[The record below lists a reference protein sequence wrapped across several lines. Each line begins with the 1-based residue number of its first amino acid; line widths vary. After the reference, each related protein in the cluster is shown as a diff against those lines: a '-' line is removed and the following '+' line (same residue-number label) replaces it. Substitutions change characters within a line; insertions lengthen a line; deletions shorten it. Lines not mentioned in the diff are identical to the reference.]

1 MKKNWIILLFLCI
14 VCGCFSPKVQV
25 GSESYFALTEKEK
38 QQLVSRATYYL
49 KKNPRLL
56 SKSELGILPQLEPLL
71 KLDYYGDR
79 NGKAEIT
86 WRMRKRIITVVI
98 EGDFLDQYAKC
109 WVEIEDIAPDVIE
122 FRGNKGTKK

>member
-1 MKKNWIILLFLCI
+1 MKKNWLVLLLLCF
-14 VCGCFSPKVQV
+14 VCGCFSPRVQV
-25 GSESYFALTEKEK
+25 GSESYFALTDKEK
-38 QQLVSRATYYL
+38 QQLVARAAYYL
-49 KKNPRLL
+49 KKNPRML
-56 SKSELGILPQLEPLL
+56 SKAEQGVISQVDPVL

-122 FRGNKGTKK
+122 FRSNKRAGK